1 MIVYGSTLSPFV
13 RKVVA
18 FCREKGLEPE
28 LAAVG
33 LGSKDPEFRAVSP
46 FGKIPGFRDGDFAI
60 SDSSAITAYLEAKY
74 PTPNLIPQAPETRAR
89 TIWFDEFAD
98 TILVGCGAKLF
109 FNRFVAPRVLKR
121 DGDAALADTAEAD
134 ELPPLLDY
142 LESQIP
148 PSGFLVEDRLTLADL
163 AVASPFV
170 NLAVLGIA
178 PDAARHP
185 RLSAYLKVVLARPS
199 LARVMDADLA
209 LAAALGGPSTDC
221 RAA

>member
-1 MIVYGSTLSPFV
+1 MIVYRSTLSPFV

-28 LAAVG
+28 LAPVG
-33 LGSKDPEFRAVSP
+33 LGSKDPEFRAASP

-60 SDSSAITAYLEAKY
+60 SDSSAITAYLDAKY
-74 PTPNLIPQAPETRAR
+74 PEPNLIPEAPEARAR

-98 TILVGCGAKLF
+98 TILVGCGTKLF

-121 DGDAALADTAEAD
+121 DGDAALADAAEAD
-134 ELPPLLDY
+134 ELPPLFDY

-148 PSGFLVEDRLTLADL
+148 PSGFLVKDRLTLADL

-178 PDAARHP
+178 PDARRYP
-185 RLSAYLKVVLARPS
+185 RLNAYLDTLLARPA
-199 LARVMDADLA
+199 LAQVKAADLA
-209 LAAALGGPSTDC
+209 VAAALGGPARDC
-221 RAA
+221 RAT